1 MNILA
6 VLALHQF
13 PDKVVKL
20 QGQFLIFHIPPAD
33 QQRSGV
39 SAALTAQDEV
49 GVRSADDT
57 GGAADIVKGIV
68 AVLQLSQVMH
78 QQNGGDAPAKRRC

>member
-1 MNILA
+1 MNVLA

-20 QGQFLIFHIPPAD
+20 QGQLLIFHIPPAD

-39 SAALTAQDEV
+39 TAALAAQNEV
-49 GVRSADDT
+49 GVRSADDA
-57 GGAADIVKGIV
+57 G
-68 AVLQLSQVMH
+68 
-78 QQNGGDAPAKRRC
+78 